1 MNKNLGEKFYKKK
14 AFIESTDGFVAV
26 VQGKPEM
33 TRIVSDLGESVDLPL
48 RSDPTTSERLTTQVY
63 LFCCCSDW

>member
-14 AFIESTDGFVAV
+14 AFIESTDGFTAV

-33 TRIVSDLGESVDLPL
+33 T
-48 RSDPTTSERLTTQVY
+48 
-63 LFCCCSDW
+63 

>member
-33 TRIVSDLGESVDLPL
+33 TRIVSDLGESVDLPR
-48 RSDPTTSERLTTQVY
+48 RSDPATSERLTTQVY
-63 LFCCCSDW
+63 LFCCCSD